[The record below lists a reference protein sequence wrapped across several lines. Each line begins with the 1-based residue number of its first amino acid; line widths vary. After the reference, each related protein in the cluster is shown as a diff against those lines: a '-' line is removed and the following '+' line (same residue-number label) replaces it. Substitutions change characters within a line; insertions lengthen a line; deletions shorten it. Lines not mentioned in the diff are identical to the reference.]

1 MAQAADQ
8 LYTCCQMPQGAHTT
22 RKRARAKDSRPPA
35 GPPWKKRERSRVS
48 PSIPPPRISTRRGQR
63 GENASLPRISP
74 SRLPRYRPLDGT
86 PSTTPSWG
94 MGRTSRKSFQE
105 AKSQ

>member
-35 GPPWKKRERSRVS
+35 AALEEAGEEQGESQHPAPQDQHPEGRE
-48 PSIPPPRISTRRGQR
+48 

-94 MGRTSRKSFQE
+94 MGRDQQEAFQE